1 MIALG
6 IDPGTAITG
15 YGVVEERHQKF
26 IYLSHGVIRTS
37 NDMSDSRRLAEIYQ
51 NLTKIIKAF
60 KPDAVIIE
68 ELFFNKNVTTA
79 ISVGQARGVAMLAA
93 AKSNIEVKSY
103 TPLQVKQAI
112 AGYGKAEKNQ
122 IQNMVKILLGLDE
135 VPKPDDAADALALA
149 LCHLSSQKMEQMTKI
164 PNLKLET

>member
-1 MIALG
+1 MTMIALG

-15 YGVVEERHQKF
+15 YGVVEERNRKL

-37 NDMSDSRRLAEIYQ
+37 KDMSDSHRLEEIY
-51 NLTKIIKAF
+51 NKLAKIIKAF

-93 AKSNIEVKSY
+93 AKSKVEVKSY
-103 TPLQVKQAI
+103 TPLQVKQAMV
-112 AGYGKAEKNQ
+112 GYGRAEKNQ
-122 IQNMVKILLGLDE
+122 IQNMVKILLDLDE
-135 VPKPDDAADALALA
+135 IPKPDDAADALALA
-149 LCHLSSQKMEQMTKI
+149 LCHLSSQRMEKMIKV
-164 PNLKLET
+164 